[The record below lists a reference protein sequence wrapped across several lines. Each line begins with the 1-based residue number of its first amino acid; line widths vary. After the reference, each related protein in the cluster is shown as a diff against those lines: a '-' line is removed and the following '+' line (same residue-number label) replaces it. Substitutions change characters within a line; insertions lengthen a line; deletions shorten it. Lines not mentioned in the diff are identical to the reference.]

1 MKSKLKFIGMVAM
14 VALIGFSMTG
24 CPSTS
29 NSGGGFVDITGTWRG
44 NIAGMNATITVT
56 ATNWTMTIPG
66 FPADQGVLIR
76 DDITARLFDSWSVE
90 IGTVVIIDNNT
101 VRLVLNIYS
110 GDMQGTWT
118 LTRV

>member
-1 MKSKLKFIGMVAM
+1 MKSRLKFIGMVAVVVM
-14 VALIGFSMTG
+14 LGLSMSG
-24 CPSTS
+24 CPTT
-29 NSGGGFVDITGTWRG
+29 NGNGGGSVDITGTWRG
-44 NIAGMNATITVT
+44 NIAEMTATITVT

-76 DDITARLFDSWSVE
+76 DGITARLFDSWGE

-101 VRLVLNIYS
+101 ARLVLNRYA
-110 GDMQGTWT
+110 GAMQGTWT